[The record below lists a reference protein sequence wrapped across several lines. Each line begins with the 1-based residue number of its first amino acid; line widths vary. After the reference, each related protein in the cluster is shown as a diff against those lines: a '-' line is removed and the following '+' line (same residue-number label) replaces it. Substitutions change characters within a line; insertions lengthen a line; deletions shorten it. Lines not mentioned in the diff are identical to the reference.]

1 MMTVKELMSRELYTL
16 KPDDT
21 VHEARQLMLSQ
32 QIRHIPVIDEQEQ
45 LIGLLSQR
53 DVLAASISTLAD
65 LETQER
71 EELESGIPINKIMT
85 TNVVIAEEDTSLLNA
100 TQFMLSQKQGCLP
113 VLRGKQLIG
122 ILTETDFV
130 KLAHHLMKKMAEY
143 ETQPNTSQSNAS
155 N

>member
-16 KPDDT
+16 KPTDT
-21 VHEARQLMLSQ
+21 VYQARQLMVNK
-32 QIRHIPVIDEQEQ
+32 QIRHIPVVDEQEQ

-53 DVLAASISTLAD
+53 DVLAASISTLAE

-71 EELESGIPINKIMT
+71 EELESGILINQIMT
-85 TNVVIAEEDTSLLNA
+85 HNVVIAEEDTNLLNA

-113 VLRGKQLIG
+113 VLRGEQLVG

-143 ETQPNTSQSNAS
+143 ETTQSNS
-155 N
+155 